1 MSILDPAGHITASLL
16 LSRVEAEL
24 GGCRVILA
32 RIEAAV
38 ETLLQSGNIALDD
51 PLHVVEMQNID
62 LLDQTIA
69 DLAICLQDIAAAPPI
84 GTAQPLR
91 VAHIT
96 RRMRLAGL
104 RDRLGGRTTP
114 AERGDAVELF

>member
-1 MSILDPAGHITASLL
+1 MSFLDPAGHISAALML
-16 LSRVEAEL
+16 RRIEAEL
-24 GGCRVILA
+24 GSCRAILA
-32 RIEAAV
+32 KVETAV
-38 ETLLQSGNIALDD
+38 ETMLQSGEVAVDD
-51 PLHVVEMQNID
+51 LLHIVEMQNID

-69 DLAICLQDIAAAPPI
+69 DLVICLQDVASSPAI

-96 RRMRLAGL
+96 RRLRLADL
-104 RDRLGGRTTP
+104 QDRLAGRTTP